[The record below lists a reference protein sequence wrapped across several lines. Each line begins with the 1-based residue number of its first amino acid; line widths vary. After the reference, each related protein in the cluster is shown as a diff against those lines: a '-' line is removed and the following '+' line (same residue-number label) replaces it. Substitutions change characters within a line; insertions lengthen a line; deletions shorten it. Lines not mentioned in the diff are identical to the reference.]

1 MLRNR
6 KIFKEIRFKINILF
20 FFYLDS
26 MQISFKKLLR
36 MKKINILYLILTIFI
51 TASCGE
57 EGGDDATPNPNPTDP
72 LDVQAE
78 LLNGTWTVKAS
89 SVTKDGTIVDV
100 FNNMTLTLSGATKSG
115 GNFSTSHNEDSGTEV
130 WPNSGS
136 WTFQNGDK
144 NKLQRNDGVV
154 VSISATETTL
164 RTSFS
169 VSGGIKD
176 GNWVFEFTK

>member
-20 FFYLDS
+20 FF
-26 MQISFKKLLR
+26 
-36 MKKINILYLILTIFI
+36 
-51 TASCGE
+51 
-57 EGGDDATPNPNPTDP
+57 
-72 LDVQAE
+72 
-78 LLNGTWTVKAS
+78 
-89 SVTKDGTIVDV
+89 
-100 FNNMTLTLSGATKSG
+100 
-115 GNFSTSHNEDSGTEV
+115 STSHSEDSGTEV